1 VHRSK
6 QHRYDKRKFME
17 RWPERKYQLASP
29 PLTSCDGQICTLT
42 GLVDWV
48 ATNSM
53 TRSGGKA
60 EVEYRVLWTEQSPQ
74 ITHESG
80 RVLERNQRQLKAAQP
95 LQRPCGHGKIRGEL
109 PGDLPGREQG
119 RMILYR
125 SLALLAW
132 AAIAAIVAA
141 WKTLQR
147 WRHRR
152 AQAIADRE

>member
-1 VHRSK
+1 MSAISPSGRSCNQRTGAAANSRFSKEAPSQTVASANLHRRRRVHRSK

-74 ITHESG
+74 IT
-80 RVLERNQRQLKAAQP
+80 
-95 LQRPCGHGKIRGEL
+95 
-109 PGDLPGREQG
+109 
-119 RMILYR
+119 
-125 SLALLAW
+125 
-132 AAIAAIVAA
+132 
-141 WKTLQR
+141 
-147 WRHRR
+147 
-152 AQAIADRE
+152 